1 MLLRSPIV
9 TRMARR
15 FAHYRLRRLA
25 GTEFVAWAI
34 RVPLVTIA
42 ITAAML
48 LVLPGLVRSRPHRKG

>member
-9 TRMARR
+9 TRSARR

-25 GTEFVAWAI
+25 GTEFVSWAI

-48 LVLPGLVRSRPHRKG
+48 LLVPRLARSRPRREA